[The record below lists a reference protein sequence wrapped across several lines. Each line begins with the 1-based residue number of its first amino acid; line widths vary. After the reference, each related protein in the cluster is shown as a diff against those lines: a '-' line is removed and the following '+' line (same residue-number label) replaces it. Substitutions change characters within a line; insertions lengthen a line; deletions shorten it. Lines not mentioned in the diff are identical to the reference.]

1 MGHNVWQERL
11 TARTAQHGKHSHP
24 RGIRE
29 EAGEGHLISMT
40 VTGRAAIIY
49 WNSMKNPKACA
60 KHLTKLFLIFT
71 TTLQCWYCS
80 QLTAE
85 EIKAWR
91 DQVTCCRSERQRVE
105 GLGSGSR
112 SIWFPTLCSVHY
124 RRCTLHNHLSGQGIQ
139 VLNEGAKVD
148 ELSDLLH
155 SLGLKI
161 KKMPLDIR
169 LESICIWK
177 SSSFCTW
184 VISDKLG

>member
-1 MGHNVWQERL
+1 
-11 TARTAQHGKHSHP
+11 
-24 RGIRE
+24 
-29 EAGEGHLISMT
+29 
-40 VTGRAAIIY
+40 
-49 WNSMKNPKACA
+49 MKNPRARA

-80 QLTAE
+80 LLTAE

-91 DQVTCCRSERQRVE
+91 DQVMCSRSERQWVE

-112 SIWFPTLCSVHY
+112 SAWFPNPCSVHY
-124 RRCTLHNHLSGQGIQ
+124 SRCTLRNHLSGQGIQ

-148 ELSDLLH
+148 ELSDLFH

-177 SSSFCTW
+177 SSFCTW